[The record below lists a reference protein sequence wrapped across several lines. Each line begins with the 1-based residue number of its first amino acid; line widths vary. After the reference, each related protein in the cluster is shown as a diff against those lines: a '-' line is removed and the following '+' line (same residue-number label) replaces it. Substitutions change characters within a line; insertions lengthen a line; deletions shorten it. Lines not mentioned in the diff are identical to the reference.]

1 MAMVF
6 PHQYRLMENSA
17 PEFELSSTTS
27 TTKQHRSEGVHSIA
41 WKSSRFELRWCYRCR
56 KEAEEEEATA
66 GSGRWGRRQ
75 TPGDGEVLLP
85 MLLFFDDVRVT
96 GAAVTCISIRFPPN
110 RSLSCSSEFRVASLN
125 REMESRTFL
134 NVTVDVRD
142 FDLFIGG
149 GLVAMMSLGCLM
161 LAAGHGA
168 ADIVQAPFTLTLIS
182 GACFPRR
189 LLGGLDDWRLPDAL
203 AEVLLGMFDSLIS
216 FS

>member
-1 MAMVF
+1 
-6 PHQYRLMENSA
+6 
-17 PEFELSSTTS
+17 
-27 TTKQHRSEGVHSIA
+27 
-41 WKSSRFELRWCYRCR
+41 
-56 KEAEEEEATA
+56 
-66 GSGRWGRRQ
+66 
-75 TPGDGEVLLP
+75 
-85 MLLFFDDVRVT
+85 
-96 GAAVTCISIRFPPN
+96 
-110 RSLSCSSEFRVASLN
+110 
-125 REMESRTFL
+125 MESRTFL

-168 ADIVQAPFTLTLIS
+168 ADIVQAPPFTLTLIS
-182 GACFPRR
+182 GACFPRT